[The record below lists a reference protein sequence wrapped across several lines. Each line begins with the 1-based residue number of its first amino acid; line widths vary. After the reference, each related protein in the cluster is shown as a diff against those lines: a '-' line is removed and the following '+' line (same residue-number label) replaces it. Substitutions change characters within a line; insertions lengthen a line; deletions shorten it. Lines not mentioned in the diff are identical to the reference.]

1 MRRKDGSTVP
11 VELTVAFLRTARG
24 KAVGLVGTT
33 RDITTRKQAESALRE
48 SERRYRLLAE
58 NAADVIWTAD
68 MNFRPTYISPAVT
81 RLTGFSVEEAMALSP
96 SEFMTPP
103 SLAQASRVLSD
114 ALAGR
119 ADALDNRASRTLEME
134 YRRKDGSTVWTEMS
148 VRFLRDASGRPE
160 GILGVS
166 RDITERRQMER
177 IKNDFVAITT
187 HQLRTPLA
195 GLKWC
200 LEVAGDDAT
209 LSEEARSCI
218 RDAEESADRLVEIV
232 NNLLDSASLESG
244 TLNISAEPTDIVA
257 LTASVLEELGPMI
270 RDGAYQ
276 VSVDMPD
283 GIGTITADPQLLRQA
298 ITNLCSNALKYTPP
312 GGRITVR
319 MCRHD
324 GPVVWEIED
333 TGIGV
338 PEEAQ
343 PRLFQRF
350 FRADNAVA
358 AVADGTGLGLYFVR
372 QIAERLGGRVW
383 FRPAE
388 VQGSTFGMD
397 LPRDG

>member
-1 MRRKDGSTVP
+1 
-11 VELTVAFLRTARG
+11 
-24 KAVGLVGTT
+24 
-33 RDITTRKQAESALRE
+33 
-48 SERRYRLLAE
+48 
-58 NAADVIWTAD
+58 
-68 MNFRPTYISPAVT
+68 
-81 RLTGFSVEEAMALSP
+81 MALSP

-103 SLAQASRVLSD
+103 SLEQASRALAD
-114 ALAGR
+114 ALAGGAER
-119 ADALDNRASRTLEME
+119 RDDEAARTLEME
-134 YRRKDGSTVWTEMS
+134 HRRKDGSTVWSEVS

-195 GLKWC
+195 GIKWL
-200 LEVAGDDAT
+200 LELAGDDAT

-218 RDAEESADRLVEIV
+218 RDAAESADRLIEIV

-244 TLNISAEPTDIVA
+244 TLNISAEPTDIVG
-257 LTASVLEELGPMI
+257 LTTSVLEEFGPTI
-270 RDGAYQ
+270 REDAYQ
-276 VSVDMPD
+276 VSVDTPD
-283 GIGTITADPQLLRQA
+283 EIGTITADPKLLRQA

-312 GGRITVR
+312 GGHISVR
-319 MCRHD
+319 MGRKD
-324 GPVVWEIED
+324 GVVVWEIED

-338 PEEAQ
+338 PEAAQ

-388 VQGSTFGMD
+388 GQGSMFGMD
-397 LPRDG
+397 LPGAA